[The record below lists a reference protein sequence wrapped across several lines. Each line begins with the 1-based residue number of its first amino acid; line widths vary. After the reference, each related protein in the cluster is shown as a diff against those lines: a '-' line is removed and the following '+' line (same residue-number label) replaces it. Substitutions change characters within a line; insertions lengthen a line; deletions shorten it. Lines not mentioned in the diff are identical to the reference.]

1 MFYIYC
7 TRCIIITISKDTC
20 DSGGKGGGGGGGV
33 GLLSTLSKPL
43 QSQRASQACRS
54 QMLFEF

>member
-20 DSGGKGGGGGGGV
+20 DSGGKGGGGGGGMKNDPYTDI
-33 GLLSTLSKPL
+33 LSLHL
-43 QSQRASQACRS
+43 
-54 QMLFEF
+54 